1 MATERGLLRKHR
13 TVGQRR
19 PQYQSPLLPPH
30 PHPLASKTTSPEA
43 GGGGRLAAGRRWRA
57 SPPGHR
63 SLSKRTARVGGRRLG
78 RSVRPELRVTRGPQ
92 SEREG
97 ARVTVNLNLRA
108 ARPRGARPEG
118 SRVSGE
124 PRQPGRDSTPHRSG
138 ARAAWGYRGRQ
149 AEKLDAKQTGSP
161 PPPPSPP
168 PRSQTRWNASR
179 VPHRPPGHPA
189 EAPAEPS
196 EPRRVI
202 TSPGGGVGGGSG
214 SSTLSLTFRRSRVSL
229 CAPAGAVTCY
239 L

>member
-1 MATERGLLRKHR
+1 MERGLLRKHR
-13 TVGQRR
+13 TMGQRR

-30 PHPLASKTTSPEA
+30 PQPLASKTTSPEA

-118 SRVSGE
+118 PRVSGE
-124 PRQPGRDSTPHRSG
+124 PRQPGRDSTPHLSG

-161 PPPPSPP
+161 PPPVRPRALRPARTPHEFPTVPQATLPKPPPSP
-168 PRSQTRWNASR
+168 R
-179 VPHRPPGHPA
+179 
-189 EAPAEPS
+189 
-196 EPRRVI
+196 
-202 TSPGGGVGGGSG
+202 SPGG
-214 SSTLSLTFRRSRVSL
+214 
-229 CAPAGAVTCY
+229 
-239 L
+239 